1 MWINSADN
9 SAETDCVFLLIVCGQ
24 AGQIRFSHNMESR
37 RYFVFCAVRLFGLLY
52 FCLGY
57 LFVPYSV
64 DCKIFI
70 LDIIVL

>member
-24 AGQIRFSHNMESR
+24 VGQVRFSHNMESR